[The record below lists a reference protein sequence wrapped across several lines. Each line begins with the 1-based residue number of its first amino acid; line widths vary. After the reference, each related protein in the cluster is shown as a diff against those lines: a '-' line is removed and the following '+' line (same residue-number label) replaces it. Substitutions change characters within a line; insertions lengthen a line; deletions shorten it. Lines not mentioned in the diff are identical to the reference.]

1 VRYLLDTNIVSQYTK
16 VPPDPRV
23 DAWMQR
29 TDGSEM
35 YICDITLAEL
45 WYGVNLLPAG
55 KKRVALEDWL
65 EDDLY
70 SQFFNR
76 VLFMGLNTARHY
88 GWLVAR
94 AKKNGFNV
102 NAMDALIA
110 ATAMANGMMVATLN
124 RKDFEPLGVELVE
137 F

>member
-1 VRYLLDTNIVSQYTK
+1 
-16 VPPDPRV
+16 
-23 DAWMQR
+23 MQR

-35 YICDITLAEL
+35 YICDITFAEL

-76 VLFMGLNTARHY
+76 VLFMGLDTARHY
-88 GWLVAR
+88 GSLVAR

-102 NAMDALIA
+102 NAMHALIA
-110 ATAMANGMMVATLN
+110 ATAVANGMTVATLN
-124 RKDFEPLGVELVE
+124 RKDFEPLGVPLVE